1 MTMHPKKGKDGPK
14 KIKDNTEDKV
24 KEEQKRQEAGEHS
37 AEKDSEP
44 KMGID

>member
-1 MTMHPKKGKDGPK
+1 MQYKKSKDDPK

-24 KEEQKRQEAGEHS
+24 KEEQKRQEAGEQS